1 MDTDPIQQASHDLP
15 LAFIPL
21 CLSWHHRPS
30 DRQHPRMHQQS
41 QIDNGEAILKG
52 CIVQDEVELLPT
64 ERSQDLG
71 QKELPDQRDH
81 NAFIG
86 NEAS

>member
-1 MDTDPIQQASHDLP
+1 
-15 LAFIPL
+15 
-21 CLSWHHRPS
+21 
-30 DRQHPRMHQQS
+30 MHQQS

-52 CIVQDEVELLPT
+52 GIVQDEVELLPT